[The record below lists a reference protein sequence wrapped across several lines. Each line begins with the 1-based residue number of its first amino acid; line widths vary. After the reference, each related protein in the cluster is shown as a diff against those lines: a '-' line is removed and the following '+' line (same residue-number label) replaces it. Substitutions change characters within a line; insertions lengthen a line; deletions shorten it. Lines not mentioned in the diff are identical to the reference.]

1 MKNSEKKI
9 AVIIGD
15 PNSINSEIIFKSWK
29 KLDSNFKKKIYF
41 IGNIEL
47 VKKQFIKLK
56 IFQKIQKVSQNIKTL
71 ENNEAFKMINV
82 DLKFK
87 DPFNVKI
94 KDASQYIIK
103 CLNLGHK
110 LALNKSIYGFINCAI
125 NKNLLPK
132 KNIGVTEYLASKC
145 GIVKNSEVMLIKSK
159 SHAVVP
165 ITTHLDLKDV
175 DKNINTKIIITKIKT
190 LQNFFFKFLKRK
202 PRIGILGLNP
212 HNAELRS
219 DSKEVKVI
227 IPAVKNL
234 KKLKIFISGPLVADT
249 IFMKDYKKYDVIV
262 GMYHDQV
269 LPSFKSIFKFEAI
282 NVTLGL
288 KYIRVSPDHGVASN
302 LIKKNKANAAS
313 LINCFKFIEKFCL

>member
-1 MKNSEKKI
+1 MENSKKKI

-47 VKKQFIKLK
+47 IKKQFKKLK
-56 IFQKIQKVSQNIKTL
+56 IFQKIQKVSQNIKVT
-71 ENNEAFKMINV
+71 ENDAFKMINV

-87 DPFNVKI
+87 DPFNVKV

-110 LALNKSIYGFINCAI
+110 LAVNRSIYGFINCAI
-125 NKNLLPK
+125 NKKLLPK

-145 GIVKNSEVMLIKSK
+145 GIIKNSEVMLIKSK
-159 SHAVVP
+159 NHAVVP
-165 ITTHLDLKDV
+165 ITTHLDIKKV
-175 DKNINTKIIITKIKT
+175 DKNINKKIIITKIKT
-190 LQNFFFKFLKRK
+190 LQKFFLKFLKRK

-219 DSKEVKVI
+219 DSKEIKEI
-227 IPAVKNL
+227 IPAIKNL
-234 KKLKIFISGPLVADT
+234 KRKKIFISGPFAADT
-249 IFMKDYKKYDVIV
+249 IFMKDYKEYDVIV

-288 KYIRVSPDHGVASN
+288 KYLRVSPDHGVASS
-302 LIKKNKANAAS
+302 LIKKNKANATS
-313 LINCFKFIEKFCL
+313 LINCFKFVKKFC